1 MAYEALKRAVH
12 RANMGIPAAGLAVLT
27 WGNASQ
33 VEREAG
39 VVAVKPSGVP
49 YDELSPAE
57 IVVLALATGEAS
69 EGELRPSSDTPTLLA
84 VYRGLEAVGGIV
96 HAHSTYA
103 TSWAQA
109 EREIPCLGTT
119 HADHFSGPVP
129 LARQLAA
136 EEVEEDYE
144 RSVGEV
150 IVARFTGGGLD
161 PLAVPAVLV
170 PGHGPFAFG
179 ADAGEALRN
188 AIALEEVARM
198 AFQTLVVNA
207 EADGLPAPLLRRH
220 FTRKHG
226 PDAYYGQPG

>member
-1 MAYEALKRAVH
+1 M
-12 RANMGIPAAGLAVLT
+12 
-27 WGNASQ
+27 
-33 VEREAG
+33 
-39 VVAVKPSGVP
+39 AVKPSGVP
-49 YDELSPAE
+49 YDDLDPADV
-57 IVVLALATGEAS
+57 VVLSLATGETI
-69 EGELRPSSDTPTLLA
+69 EGELRASSDTPTLLA

-109 EREIPCLGTT
+109 GREIPCFGTT

-129 LARQLAA
+129 LARQLTHD
-136 EEVEEDYE
+136 EVDGDYE

-150 IVARFTGGGLD
+150 IVERFSGARLD

-207 EADGLPAPLLRRH
+207 EADGLPEPLLRRH

-226 PDAYYGQPG
+226 ADAYYGQPE